1 MNKDN
6 RQPGKLDSFFNEVE
20 SLKKHL
26 PPINSAGY
34 PFIIIFFLVSLLLST
49 FSEFLGWLGFLITI
63 WCVYFFRN
71 PVRFTPILSGTNKNN
86 LIISPAD
93 GTVIEISKISPTEDI
108 GLPEG
113 KWTRVCVFMNVF
125 DVHVNRSPMSGQITY
140 KKYIPGSFFNASL
153 DKASDEN
160 ERLILNM
167 DTENGHKIAF
177 VQIAGLVARRII
189 CDVDIGNSLKAG
201 ESFGLIRF
209 GSRVDIYFPSEVS
222 VMILKG
228 QKMIAG
234 ETIIGDFS
242 KNAKPVKE
250 ITDEK

>member
-1 MNKDN
+1 MNI
-6 RQPGKLDSFFNEVE
+6 LDSIKTSV
-20 SLKKHL
+20 LT
-26 PPINSAGY
+26 PIHPAGI
-34 PFIIIFFLVSLLLST
+34 PFIALFFIMTIII
-49 FSEFLGWLGFLITI
+49 GWFWTPLYYIGFTLTL

-71 PVRFTPILSGTNKNN
+71 PSRTTPILSGTNKNN
-86 LIISPAD
+86 LLISPAD
-93 GTVIEISKISPTEDI
+93 GTVIDILKITPAEDI

-113 KWTRVCVFMNVF
+113 KWTRICIFMNVC

-153 DKASDEN
+153 DKASNEN

-167 DTENGHKIAF
+167 DTENGNKIAF

-189 CDVDIGNSLKAG
+189 CDVDIGHSLRAG
-201 ESFGLIRF
+201 EIFGLIRF

-222 VMILKG
+222 VMVLKG

>member
-1 MNKDN
+1 MNI
-6 RQPGKLDSFFNEVE
+6 LDSIKTSV
-20 SLKKHL
+20 LT
-26 PPINSAGY
+26 PIHPAGM
-34 PFIIIFFLVSLLLST
+34 PFISL
-49 FSEFLGWLGFLITI
+49 FLILTI
-63 WCVYFFRN
+63 IIGWIWTPLYYVGFTLTLWCIYFFRN
-71 PVRFTPILSGTNKNN
+71 PSRTTPILSGTNKNN

-93 GTVIEISKISPTEDI
+93 GTVIDISKINPADDI

-113 KWTRVCVFMNVF
+113 KWMRVCIFMNVF
-125 DVHVNRSPMSGQITY
+125 DVHVNRSPMLGQITY

-153 DKASDEN
+153 DKASKEN

-167 DTENGHKIAF
+167 DTENGNKIAF

-189 CDVDIGNSLKAG
+189 CDVDIGHSLKAG
-201 ESFGLIRF
+201 EIFGLIRF

-222 VMILKG
+222 VMVLKG

-250 ITDEK
+250 IIDEK

>member
-1 MNKDN
+1 MNIV
-6 RQPGKLDSFFNEVE
+6 DSIKTSV
-20 SLKKHL
+20 LT
-26 PPINSAGY
+26 PIHPAGF
-34 PFIIIFFLVSLLLST
+34 PFIALFFILTVII
-49 FSEFLGWLGFLITI
+49 GWFWAPLYFVGITLTL

-71 PVRFTPILSGTNKNN
+71 PERITPVLSGSNVNN
-86 LIISPAD
+86 LITSPAD
-93 GTVIEISKISPTEDI
+93 GRVIEITELTPNEEI

-113 KWTRVCVFMNVF
+113 KWKRICIFMNVF
-125 DVHVNRSPMSGQITY
+125 DVHVNRSPMLGQITY

-167 DTENGHKIAF
+167 DTENGNKIAF
-177 VQIAGLVARRII
+177 VQIAGLIARRII

-201 ESFGLIRF
+201 EIFGLIRF

-222 VMILKG
+222 VMVLKG

-242 KNAKPVKE
+242 KNARPVKE